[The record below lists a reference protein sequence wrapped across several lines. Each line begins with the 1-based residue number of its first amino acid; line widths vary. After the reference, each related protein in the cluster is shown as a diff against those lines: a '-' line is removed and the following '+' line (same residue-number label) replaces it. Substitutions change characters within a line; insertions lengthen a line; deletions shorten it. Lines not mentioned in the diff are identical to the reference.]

1 MKRLFITCFLITI
14 LCDLLAQGS
23 ARERDIWRTTDS
35 ILVTQTSR
43 QFLNSLKRND
53 LYFSDL
59 TPLDSVNTSYRKRTV
74 NVSYTIQ
81 SDNGFILHQRT
92 SGKGLGPVG
101 AYFELDSNNS
111 IIYTSDLDLSYQAFK
126 TKSATNVM
134 NSEKAKTISE
144 EHFSSNM
151 KFPILPCL
159 QIYDDELTKVLWQID
174 KFSGFMNVKKETV
187 EIDAETGELINKR
200 TASFKRNFWRAVFQ
214 NKRM

>member
-1 MKRLFITCFLITI
+1 MKKLFVILFLVTI
-14 LCDLLAQGS
+14 FTNLLAQES
-23 ARERDIWRTTDS
+23 ANESDIWRKTDS
-35 ILVTQTSR
+35 VLLTQTSR
-43 QFLNSLKRND
+43 QFLNSLTRND

-74 NVSYTIQ
+74 NVSYTIK

-92 SGKGLGPVG
+92 SSKGLSPVG

-144 EHFSSNM
+144 EHFSSKM

-159 QIYDDELTKVLWQID
+159 QIYDVELKKVLWQID
-174 KFSGFMNVKKETV
+174 KFSGFTNIKKETV
-187 EIDAETGELINKR
+187 EIDAETGELINKSTDSYKR
-200 TASFKRNFWRAVFQ
+200 TFWRAIFR
-214 NKRM
+214 NKRV